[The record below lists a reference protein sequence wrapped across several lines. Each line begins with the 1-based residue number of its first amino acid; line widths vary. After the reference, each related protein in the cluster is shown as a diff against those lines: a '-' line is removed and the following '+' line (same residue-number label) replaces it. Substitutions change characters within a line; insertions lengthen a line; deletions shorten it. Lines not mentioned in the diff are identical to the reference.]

1 MEQKELLNWYLNQQN
16 DQSLTALLKI
26 KKLRI
31 NGFDKITNSTSKEF
45 VIRKLLMSK
54 TINTLIDVLEKVC
67 KDGDKRNQ
75 FNLELQK
82 ATTVSE
88 IQEIMGE
95 KLVSLEEI
103 FNYSMKIEGYQ
114 FTEEVFLVFSS
125 LQEMN
130 EYIITDEKE
139 SRAVNEQKK
148 EVEKLN
154 ARIAKLESAE
164 NREIK
169 NYKKILQKKEVELK
183 NNEVKHKKQVDMY
196 TKELSEQKKIEQDID
211 NEVKRLETENSTQF
225 KIIEGLK
232 SELQQINYHMTE
244 REEAFTGRIKEL
256 ENKIKSLRVKKILI
270 VGDPKNQEIN
280 SIDGIK
286 VEIIEVKDTED
297 LNARLKDIIYEE
309 MWVIEYKLSS
319 GVKNRLKTME
329 STKPTKWFKDFSLL
343 KKEMGVYK

>member
-1 MEQKELLNWYLNQQN
+1 
-16 DQSLTALLKI
+16 
-26 KKLRI
+26 
-31 NGFDKITNSTSKEF
+31 
-45 VIRKLLMSK
+45 MSK

-130 EYIITDEKE
+130 ENIITDEKE

-211 NEVKRLETENSTQF
+211 
-225 KIIEGLK
+225 
-232 SELQQINYHMTE
+232 
-244 REEAFTGRIKEL
+244 
-256 ENKIKSLRVKKILI
+256 
-270 VGDPKNQEIN
+270 
-280 SIDGIK
+280 
-286 VEIIEVKDTED
+286 
-297 LNARLKDIIYEE
+297 
-309 MWVIEYKLSS
+309 
-319 GVKNRLKTME
+319 
-329 STKPTKWFKDFSLL
+329 
-343 KKEMGVYK
+343 

>member
-1 MEQKELLNWYLNQQN
+1 
-16 DQSLTALLKI
+16 
-26 KKLRI
+26 
-31 NGFDKITNSTSKEF
+31 
-45 VIRKLLMSK
+45 MSK

-232 SELQQINYHMTE
+232 SELQQITYHMTE
-244 REEAFTGRIKEL
+244 
-256 ENKIKSLRVKKILI
+256 
-270 VGDPKNQEIN
+270 
-280 SIDGIK
+280 
-286 VEIIEVKDTED
+286 
-297 LNARLKDIIYEE
+297 
-309 MWVIEYKLSS
+309 
-319 GVKNRLKTME
+319 
-329 STKPTKWFKDFSLL
+329 
-343 KKEMGVYK
+343 